1 VSYWFSVRTSAR
13 GAAVLLAALVTLLA
27 ACKSGDPGEA
37 VVAEVGDE
45 EITVAEV
52 ADFMARRS
60 YGVNAEDV
68 SKAVDELINLELV
81 RLRARER
88 YIPLKHDSLQMT
100 EWNEILVI
108 NQFRDEVVWADIQVD
123 ETKLREWYDENVQD
137 EVQARHILVSVPATA
152 TDAERTAA
160 RREADSLLTA
170 VKADADFAEAARGHS
185 DDPGSGQNGGLLP
198 WFGKGQMV
206 EPFENAAFEGT
217 AGEIYPELVETQ
229 FGFHIIKVE
238 NRRRPAFEDL
248 RDQIEEQLMGPQRT
262 EVEQAYIT
270 QLMENSGVEFYESNI
285 DTLIVLF
292 DADPPRPVTGD
303 HRALDLAT
311 FRNEGSIKLG
321 EIWDLY
327 QTLPPAN
334 QRSIESLDQTQMIQA
349 LASMVQQKLLLGEAR
364 AKSVELD
371 TTRAR
376 QLRERTDALYMESYM
391 RQVGQ
396 SILAV
401 PDSVVQRYYEE
412 HREFYSGRPFEEVRE
427 QIREVLMGQRMETLS
442 TPDAES
448 RILAAVAD
456 SQASEVEVVRHEDRY
471 DDVLEALRA
480 KYEEIGRDPNAV
492 EAPATPAPAQPVQ
505 PAQPTESTGA
515 DSL

>member
-1 VSYWFSVRTSAR
+1 
-13 GAAVLLAALVTLLA
+13 
-27 ACKSGDPGEA
+27 
-37 VVAEVGDE
+37 
-45 EITVAEV
+45 
-52 ADFMARRS
+52 
-60 YGVNAEDV
+60 
-68 SKAVDELINLELV
+68 
-81 RLRARER
+81 
-88 YIPLKHDSLQMT
+88 
-100 EWNEILVI
+100 
-108 NQFRDEVVWADIQVD
+108 
-123 ETKLREWYDENVQD
+123 
-137 EVQARHILVSVPATA
+137 
-152 TDAERTAA
+152 
-160 RREADSLLTA
+160 
-170 VKADADFAEAARGHS
+170 
-185 DDPGSGQNGGLLP
+185 
-198 WFGKGQMV
+198 
-206 EPFENAAFEGT
+206 
-217 AGEIYPELVETQ
+217 
-229 FGFHIIKVE
+229 
-238 NRRRPAFEDL
+238 
-248 RDQIEEQLMGPQRT
+248 MGPQRT

-303 HRALDLAT
+303 MQNLDLAT

-321 EIWDLY
+321 ELWDLY

-334 QRSIESLDQTQMIQA
+334 QRSIEGLDQTQMIQA
-349 LASMVQQKLLLGEAR
+349 LASLVQQRLLLDEAR
-364 AKSVELD
+364 TRSTELD
-371 TTRAR
+371 TTRQR

-492 EAPATPAPAQPVQ
+492 EAPDAAAQPQPVQ
-505 PAQPTESTGA
+505 PQPVQPQATEPTGA